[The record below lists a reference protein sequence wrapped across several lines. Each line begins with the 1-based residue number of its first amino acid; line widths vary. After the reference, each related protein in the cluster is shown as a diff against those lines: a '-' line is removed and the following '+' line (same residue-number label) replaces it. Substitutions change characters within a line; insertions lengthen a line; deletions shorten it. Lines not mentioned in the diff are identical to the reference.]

1 MKSKVDYSLY
11 LVTDRSLMSTE
22 TLAEAVEQAIKGGCT
37 MVQLREKAVDS
48 LEFYEIAKNLK
59 AVTDEYQVP
68 LLINDRVDIA
78 LAVDA
83 TGVHVG
89 QRDLPAEVVRK
100 LIGRDKLLGVSV
112 TNLEEALAAAAAGA
126 DYLGVGAMYSTG
138 TKGDAH
144 LVSLEQL
151 TEITTK
157 VKLPAVVIGGINR
170 ETISNFAG
178 KGIAGAA
185 VVSGII
191 SQPNITAA
199 AQELLNLFRG

>member
-1 MKSKVDYSLY
+1 MKSKADYSLY
-11 LVTDRSLMSTE
+11 LVTDRSLMSTQ
-22 TLAEAVEQAIKGGCT
+22 TLEEAVEQAIRGGCT
-37 MVQLREKAVDS
+37 MVQLREKTVDS
-48 LEFYEIAKNLK
+48 LEFYEIAKKLK

-89 QRDLPAEVVRK
+89 QSDLPAGVVRQ

-126 DYLGVGAMYSTG
+126 DYLGVGAMYATG
-138 TKGDAH
+138 TKDNAR
-144 LVSLEQL
+144 LVSMEQL

-157 VKLPAVVIGGINR
+157 VKLPVVVIGGINR
-170 ETISNFAG
+170 ETIGNFAG
-178 KGIAGAA
+178 RGIAGAA

-199 AQELLNLFRG
+199 TQELLSLFRG